1 MDICKQLFHKSRS
14 PQLFNR
20 IVFLRTPQNAAQH
33 PQPASVVSFA
43 TDADM
48 IDLMNEPPSMMT
60 NKTGTIIHRSLLSA
74 SPEKRVTSPYSTS
87 PLLTEIYIPAMLYIV
102 IDTVSANQTYRLG

>member
-1 MDICKQLFHKSRS
+1 MDICKQLFHKGRS

-33 PQPASVVSFA
+33 PQPAVNHYRHIAGMFFFG
-43 TDADM
+43 
-48 IDLMNEPPSMMT
+48 N
-60 NKTGTIIHRSLLSA
+60 GRQ
-74 SPEKRVTSPYSTS
+74 
-87 PLLTEIYIPAMLYIV
+87 PLLMEDVLVISRKFEYMRYIPAMLYIV

>member
-33 PQPASVVSFA
+33 PQPAVNHYRHIAGMFFFG
-43 TDADM
+43 
-48 IDLMNEPPSMMT
+48 N
-60 NKTGTIIHRSLLSA
+60 RQQ
-74 SPEKRVTSPYSTS
+74 
-87 PLLTEIYIPAMLYIV
+87 PLLMENVLVISRKFEYMRYIPAMLYITRV
-102 IDTVSANQTYRLG
+102 RDKDCVKNRVKRAKIVRFTLC